1 MKGLLII
8 VLILGSYW
16 WFWGRADGA
25 VKVIEAQLQA
35 LEKRDFASAYD
46 HLATKTKATMRL
58 EDFQERI
65 EKNAVVMNRA
75 KSQFWSRSIEND
87 VATISGTI
95 ETLATKQT
103 NARYVLI
110 KENDRWVI
118 QSFSFQ

>member
-1 MKGLLII
+1 MKGLLIV

-16 WFWGRADGA
+16 WFWGITDGA

-35 LEKRDFASAYD
+35 LEKREFAAAYD
-46 HLATKTKATMRL
+46 HLATKTKAAMSP
-58 EDFQERI
+58 ENFQERV
-65 EKNAVVMNRA
+65 EKNAVVMGRA
-75 KSQFWSRSIEND
+75 KSQFWSRSIEDD

-95 ETLATKQT
+95 ESLDTKQIK
-103 NARYVLI
+103 AHYVLI

>member
-1 MKGLLII
+1 MKGLLIV

-16 WFWGRADGA
+16 WFWGRTDSA
-25 VKVIEAQLQA
+25 VSVIEAQLQA
-35 LEKRDFASAYD
+35 VEKREFAAAYNY
-46 HLATKTKATMRL
+46 LATKTKAAMTP
-58 EDFQERI
+58 EDFQNRV
-65 EKNAVVMNRA
+65 EKNDVVMGRA

-95 ETLATKQT
+95 ESLDTKQVK
-103 NARYVLI
+103 ARYVLI